1 LKGGQL
7 VIPLR
12 WFRLERNGPVHA
24 EGVYVTHDPMQG
36 CNIVHSDRAAHHFV
50 ASDLCANWYDL
61 DDHGLTA
68 PFAEPQPDHLY
79 PALNPLRE
87 VAKGRCLYTCY
98 VKPWEDDVSGNR
110 SKQYNEH
117 HNIYFENSNIG
128 HEKLAQEY
136 FVRFCSTSPHA
147 TAGEQFDAML
157 ADSVK

>member
-1 LKGGQL
+1 
-7 VIPLR
+7 
-12 WFRLERNGPVHA
+12 VHI
-24 EGVYVTHDPMQG
+24 EFTVT
-36 CNIVHSDRAAHHFV
+36 
-50 ASDLCANWYDL
+50 L
-61 DDHGLTA
+61 
-68 PFAEPQPDHLY
+68 EPQPDHLY

-98 VKPWEDDVSGNR
+98 VKPWGDDVSGNR

-157 ADSVK
+157 ADSVRRVFISSLWYAV